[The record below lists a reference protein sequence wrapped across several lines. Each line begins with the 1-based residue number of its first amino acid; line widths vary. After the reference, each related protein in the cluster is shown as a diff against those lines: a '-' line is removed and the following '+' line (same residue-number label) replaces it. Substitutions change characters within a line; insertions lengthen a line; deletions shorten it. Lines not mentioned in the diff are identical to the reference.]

1 MSFPRPKH
9 YTPEAL
15 AKCWGE
21 DISMIDSWNQ
31 TDKLKSHSFYSDL
44 YGSGKGYYPLN
55 CTEDEAL
62 QYCIFNNKTYLGQ
75 VYKLEEVIRF
85 EKEHGINTSHAQD
98 ASPLAAKT
106 QANKAT
112 TPQRKDSSI
121 DDIISNITIRYEAD
135 DSITIQQKGKPQ
147 EVVDLTALKFQSGSK
162 KLTWNNFLA
171 VLQSPPNH
179 YWECLE
185 SRDKKQIKVVSDRL
199 IVWMTNNLS
208 IKFPDGYRL
217 YEMEKSKE
225 PGTYR
230 FKFKIEY
237 PDTIP
242 VHESSK
248 KTFLKKFW
256 DSVDLSLKFP
266 DDESLQ
272 KKVKEKNTEGIIKK
286 YLRTNELQKYLKK
299 PTNQFKAIKD
309 NNLFNSDNSDHT
321 D

>member
-185 SRDKKQIKVVSDRL
+185 DRDKKQIKTISNRL
-199 IVWMTNNLS
+199 IEWMTNNLK
-208 IKFPDGYRL
+208 IKFSPQYRL
-217 YEMEKSKE
+217 YDRVKTEK
-225 PGTYR
+225 PGTYS
-230 FKFKIEY
+230 FKFKIDY

-242 VHESSK
+242 EDESSK
-248 KTFLKKFW
+248 KSFRKKYFNNVEDYKKDHDDFKLRKLKDMAKEGMIKKFLTDKEVR
-256 DSVDLSLKFP
+256 DSLA
-266 DDESLQ
+266 
-272 KKVKEKNTEGIIKK
+272 T
-286 YLRTNELQKYLKK
+286 
-299 PTNQFKAIKD
+299 
-309 NNLFNSDNSDHT
+309 
-321 D
+321 